1 MTILEAI
8 KQANTAAEIPN
19 FSFANLQSFNSFH
32 VDSFNYED
40 WPRNVV
46 APFTIQG
53 TFDGGPHTS
62 ETLIIEGF
70 IVRRIN
76 QDTNDWR
83 HESVEPDFIEPMR
96 VMARKF
102 IRKLLDSDIV
112 DPQRNAAGY
121 TIQAEYMLLN
131 SHLFG
136 VGYRAQIPIMKN
148 VC

>member
-8 KQANTAAEIPN
+8 KQANSEAEIPN
-19 FSFANLQSFNSFH
+19 FSFANIQSFNSFQ
-32 VDSFNYED
+32 DSFNYED

-70 IVRRIN
+70 ILRRIN

-83 HESVEPDFIEPMR
+83 HEKIEPDFIEPLRIMG
-96 VMARKF
+96 RKF
-102 IRKLLDSDIV
+102 IRKLLDSNIV
-112 DPQRNAAGY
+112 DPQRNAASY
-121 TIQAEYMLLN
+121 TIQAEYMFLP

-136 VGYRAQIPIMKN
+136 VSYKAQIPIMRN